1 MKLCLLTYNIPRA
14 WSMPRLVQ
22 AARTYGF
29 SALEL
34 RCEQGHGHGVEL
46 DVSPEDRRRA
56 RSIVQDGY
64 LEIAGLG
71 TSARF
76 ESPDLAERQRQ
87 VDSARRFIELAADV
101 GAGFI
106 KVFGNDVPAGVDRG
120 DCSAY
125 VADAL
130 RTLGEFAEPAGINV
144 LLEMHGEFNYWGLAR
159 DTMRLADHPRV
170 GLIYNSDPRDIAAG
184 SVAATYSHVRQWI
197 RHVHIAEFSGRY
209 PYAELFDLLKADRYD
224 RYLAAE
230 ISKEI
235 PPPEEYLATYSA
247 PFRAWAG
254 QPFFP
259 IGD

>member
-1 MKLCLLTYNIPRA
+1 MDLHGRRSERPVPGRVRPGDRDRFRCGVFP
-14 WSMPRLVQ
+14 PE
-22 AARTYGF
+22 AARVVIPHT
-29 SALEL
+29 A
-34 RCEQGHGHGVEL
+34 
-46 DVSPEDRRRA
+46 
-56 RSIVQDGY
+56 
-64 LEIAGLG
+64 G
-71 TSARF
+71 TS
-76 ESPDLAERQRQ
+76 
-87 VDSARRFIELAADV
+87 
-101 GAGFI
+101 
-106 KVFGNDVPAGVDRG
+106 GNDVPAGVDRG

-130 RTLGEFAEPAGINV
+130 RTLGEFAEPAGIDV

-184 SVAATYSHVRQWI
+184 SVAATYSQVRQWI

-230 ISKEI
+230 ISKEV

-247 PFRAWAG
+247 LFRAWAG